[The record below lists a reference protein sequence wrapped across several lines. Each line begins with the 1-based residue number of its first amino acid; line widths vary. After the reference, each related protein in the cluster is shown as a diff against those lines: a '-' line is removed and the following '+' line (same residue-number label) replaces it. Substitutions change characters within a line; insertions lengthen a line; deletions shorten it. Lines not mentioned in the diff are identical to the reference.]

1 MEVRFDLAAIRENA
15 RRVRQ
20 MVDGTVLG
28 VVKGAG
34 ARREIADAFV
44 EAGVDTLAVSRV
56 EHLWDLQDLDV
67 ELVMLRIPA
76 KSEIPDVVAA
86 ADLTL
91 HASVEVVKRAQRE
104 TERQGTTHRIVPM
117 IDAGDRREGI
127 DPTSVET
134 FLALVEDLEGIEV
147 RGAGVNLGCFGDR
160 PDPKAVRRVAN
171 RIPDYPIS
179 VGGSGMLL
187 VRDGLPDAVSEYRI
201 GDAILTGKWLDTPI
215 EGLRQG
221 AVELRAEVLASRSD
235 ESVVDV
241 GSVSSDPDHLIPKG
255 DFAIERWST
264 EQAVISGSFTEGEL
278 VPFEMEYDAIAT
290 TLNSEYA
297 APSKS
302 AGSRRS
308 RR

>member
-1 MEVRFDLAAIRENA
+1 MEIRFDLAAIRENV

-28 VVKGAG
+28 VVKGVG
-34 ARREIADAFV
+34 ARREIVEAFV
-44 EAGVDTLAVSRV
+44 EAGIDTIAVSRV
-56 EHLWDLQDLDV
+56 EHLRELRDLDV
-67 ELVMLRIPA
+67 ELAMLRIPA
-76 KSEIPDVVAA
+76 KSEIADVVAA
-86 ADLTL
+86 ADITL

-117 IDAGDRREGI
+117 IDAGDRREGV
-127 DPTSVET
+127 DLARAET

-147 RGAGVNLGCFGDR
+147 RNVGVNLGCFGDR
-160 PDPKAVRRVAN
+160 PDPKAVHRVAN
-171 RIPDYPIS
+171 RISDYPLS

-187 VRDGLPDAVSEYRI
+187 VRDELPCVVSEYRI
-201 GDAILTGKWLDTPI
+201 GDAVFTGKWLDTPI

-221 AVELRAEVLASRSD
+221 AVELRAEVLTSRSD

-255 DFAIERWST
+255 NFDLERWST
-264 EQAVISGSFTEGEL
+264 EQAVISDSFSVGES

-290 TLNSEYA
+290 TFNSKYA
-297 APSKS
+297 APPKS
-302 AGSRRS
+302 AGSCRFNR
-308 RR
+308 